1 MHAFRLFA
9 ALVTTLVIALP
20 FSLQAQAQTHSQNQN
35 QTSVQWREYNDVF
48 ENGARHANIWQMGWT
63 GIYGA
68 SLAVNVYQSSEA
80 SNPDDRFDARVGVV
94 KSALALGGML
104 TDRQPHPAA
113 LAEYE
118 RLKASG
124 DLSGVQALGLQLA
137 QAERERRGWG
147 ARVSSL
153 VVNGVAGVVIA
164 ADGRESDGAIN
175 FATGML
181 VNELQIWSQP
191 NQASSAINRFQ
202 PANLSLGPMTIPGEY
217 ALHVTPQQLGATWR
231 Y

>member
-1 MHAFRLFA
+1 MRLNHLLC
-9 ALVTTLVIALP
+9 ALLCVVVLP
-20 FSLQAQAQTHSQNQN
+20 AQAQTSDE
-35 QTSVQWREYNDVF
+35 WAGYDDVF
-48 ENGARHANIWQMGWT
+48 ERGASHANAWQWGWT
-63 GIYGA
+63 GIYGT
-68 SLAVNVYQSSEA
+68 SLAYNAYQSSEA
-80 SNPDDRFDARVGVV
+80 SDRDDRFDARVGVV

-104 TDRQPHPAA
+104 MDSQPHPAA

-118 RLKASG
+118 RLKARG
-124 DLSGVQALGLQLA
+124 ELSGVQALGLELA

-153 VVNGVAGVVIA
+153 VVNGVAGAVIA

-181 VNELQIWSQP
+181 VNELQIWTQP

-202 PANLSLGPMTIPGEY
+202 PARLSLGPVTLQGEY
-217 ALHVTPQQLGATWR
+217 ALLVSPQELGATWR

>member
-1 MHAFRLFA
+1 MRLNHLLG
-9 ALVTTLVIALP
+9 ALLCAVVLP
-20 FSLQAQAQTHSQNQN
+20 AQAQSGNE
-35 QTSVQWREYNDVF
+35 WAGYDDVF
-48 ENGARHANIWQMGWT
+48 EGGARQANVWQWGWT
-63 GIYGA
+63 GIYGT
-68 SLAVNVYQSSEA
+68 SLAVNAYQSSEA
-80 SNPDDRFDARVGVV
+80 SDRDDRFDARVGVV

-104 TDRQPHPAA
+104 LDRQPHPAA

-124 DLSGVQALGLQLA
+124 DISGVQALGLELA

-147 ARVSSL
+147 ARVNSL
-153 VVNGVAGVVIA
+153 VVNGVAGAVIA
-164 ADGRESDGAIN
+164 ADGRESDAAVN

-181 VNELQIWSQP
+181 VNELQIWTQP

-202 PANLSLGPMTIPGEY
+202 PANLSLGPVTIPGEY
-217 ALHVTPQQLGATWR
+217 ALMVSPQQLGATWR

>member
-9 ALVTTLVIALP
+9 ALATTLVITLSV
-20 FSLQAQAQTHSQNQN
+20 SLHAQAQTGG
-35 QTSVQWREYNDVF
+35 QWSEYDDVF
-48 ENGARHANIWQMGWT
+48 EDGARHANIWQWGWT
-63 GIYGA
+63 GIYA
-68 SLAVNVYQSSEA
+68 TSLAVNAYQSSEA
-80 SNPDDRFDARVGVV
+80 SDPDDRFDARVGVV
-94 KSALALGGML
+94 KSALAVAGML

-113 LAEYE
+113 LAEYQ

-137 QAERERRGWG
+137 QAERERSGWG
-147 ARVSSL
+147 ERVSSL
-153 VVNGVAGVVIA
+153 VVNGVAGAVIA

-181 VNELQIWSQP
+181 VNELQIWTQP
-191 NQASSAINRFQ
+191 HQASSAINRFQ
-202 PANLSLGPMTIPGEY
+202 PANLSLGPITIPGEY
-217 ALHVTPQQLGATWR
+217 ALHVAPQQVGATWR

>member
-1 MHAFRLFA
+1 MHSFRLLT
-9 ALVTTLVIALP
+9 ALVATLVITLPVALH
-20 FSLQAQAQTHSQNQN
+20 AEAQTNG
-35 QTSVQWREYNDVF
+35 QWGEYDDVF
-48 ENGARHANIWQMGWT
+48 EDGARHANFWQWGWT
-63 GIYGA
+63 GIYGT
-68 SLAVNVYQSSEA
+68 SLAVNAYQSSEA
-80 SNPDDRFDARVGVV
+80 SDEDDRFDARVGVV
-94 KSALALGGML
+94 KSALALGGMFM
-104 TDRQPHPAA
+104 DRQPHPAA

-124 DLSGVQALGLQLA
+124 DLSGVQALGLRLA

-147 ARVSSL
+147 ARVGSL
-153 VVNGVAGVVIA
+153 VVNGVAGAVIA

-181 VNELQIWSQP
+181 VNELHIWTQP

-202 PANLSLGPMTIPGEY
+202 PANLSLGPITIPGEY
-217 ALHVTPQQLGATWR
+217 ALNVGPQQLGATWR

>member
-1 MHAFRLFA
+1 MHPFRLLT
-9 ALVTTLVIALP
+9 ALVTTLVITLPVALH
-20 FSLQAQAQTHSQNQN
+20 AQAQTNG
-35 QTSVQWREYNDVF
+35 QWGEYDDVF
-48 ENGARHANIWQMGWT
+48 EDGARHANIWQWGWT
-63 GIYGA
+63 GIYGT
-68 SLAVNVYQSSEA
+68 SLAVNAYQSSEA
-80 SNPDDRFDARVGVV
+80 SDEDDRFDARVGVV
-94 KSALALGGML
+94 KSALALGGMFM
-104 TDRQPHPAA
+104 DRQPHPAA

-137 QAERERRGWG
+137 QAEHERRGWG
-147 ARVSSL
+147 ARVGSL
-153 VVNGVAGVVIA
+153 VVNGVAGAVIA

-181 VNELQIWSQP
+181 VNELQIWTQP

-202 PANLSLGPMTIPGEY
+202 PANLSLGPITIPGEY
-217 ALHVTPQQLGATWR
+217 ALNVGPQQLGATWR

>member
-1 MHAFRLFA
+1 MRLNHLLC
-9 ALVTTLVIALP
+9 ALLCAVVLP
-20 FSLQAQAQTHSQNQN
+20 AQAQTS
-35 QTSVQWREYNDVF
+35 NDWAQYDEVF
-48 ENGARHANIWQMGWT
+48 ENGARQANLWQWGWT
-63 GIYGA
+63 GIYGT
-68 SLAVNVYQSSEA
+68 SLAYNAYQSSEA
-80 SNPDDRFDARVGVV
+80 SDRDDRFDARVGVV

-104 TDRQPHPAA
+104 MDRQPHPAA

-118 RLKASG
+118 RLKARG
-124 DLSGVQALGLQLA
+124 ELNGVQALGLELA

-153 VVNGVAGVVIA
+153 LVNGVAGAVIA

-181 VNELQIWSQP
+181 VNELQIWTQP

-202 PANLSLGPMTIPGEY
+202 PAQLSLGPVTIPGEY
-217 ALHVTPQQLGATWR
+217 ALLVSPQQLGATWR

>member
-9 ALVTTLVIALP
+9 ALATTLVITLSV
-20 FSLQAQAQTHSQNQN
+20 SLHAQAQTGG
-35 QTSVQWREYNDVF
+35 QWSEYDDVF
-48 ENGARHANIWQMGWT
+48 EDGARHANIWQWGWT
-63 GIYGA
+63 GIYA
-68 SLAVNVYQSSEA
+68 TSLAVNAYQSSEA
-80 SNPDDRFDARVGVV
+80 SDPDDRFDARVGVV
-94 KSALALGGML
+94 KSALAVGGML

-153 VVNGVAGVVIA
+153 VVNGVAGAVIA

-181 VNELQIWSQP
+181 VNELQIWTQP

-202 PANLSLGPMTIPGEY
+202 PANLSLGPITIPGEY
-217 ALHVTPQQLGATWR
+217 ALHVAPQQVGATWR

>member
-9 ALVTTLVIALP
+9 ALATTLVITLSV
-20 FSLQAQAQTHSQNQN
+20 SLHAQAQTGG
-35 QTSVQWREYNDVF
+35 QWSEYDDVF
-48 ENGARHANIWQMGWT
+48 EDGARHANIWQWGWT
-63 GIYGA
+63 GIYA
-68 SLAVNVYQSSEA
+68 TSLAVNAYQSSEA
-80 SNPDDRFDARVGVV
+80 SDPDDRFDARVGVV
-94 KSALALGGML
+94 KSALAVGGML

-113 LAEYE
+113 LAEYQ

-137 QAERERRGWG
+137 QAERERRGWD

-153 VVNGVAGVVIA
+153 VVNGMVGAVIA

-181 VNELQIWSQP
+181 VNELQIWTQP

-202 PANLSLGPMTIPGEY
+202 PANLSLGPITITGEY
-217 ALHVTPQQLGATWR
+217 ALHVAPQQVGATWR

>member
-1 MHAFRLFA
+1 MHAFRLLA
-9 ALVTTLVIALP
+9 ALVTTLVVVMP
-20 FSLQAQAQTHSQNQN
+20 VSLQAQAQTDG
-35 QTSVQWREYNDVF
+35 QWSEYDEVF
-48 ENGARHANIWQMGWT
+48 ENGASHANVWQWGWT
-63 GIYGA
+63 GIYGT
-68 SLAVNVYQSSEA
+68 SLAVNAYQSSEA
-80 SNPDDRFDARVGVV
+80 SDPDDRFDARVGVV
-94 KSALALGGML
+94 KSALAVAGML

-153 VVNGVAGVVIA
+153 VVNGVAGAVIA

-202 PANLSLGPMTIPGEY
+202 PANLSLGPITIPGEY
-217 ALHVTPQQLGATWR
+217 AFNVGPQQLGATWR

>member
-1 MHAFRLFA
+1 MHAFRLFI

-20 FSLQAQAQTHSQNQN
+20 AHSQTHAQTLT
-35 QTSVQWREYNDVF
+35 QTDGQWNEYGAVF
-48 ENGARHANIWQMGWT
+48 EGGARHANIWQMGWT

-68 SLAVNVYQSSEA
+68 SLAVNAYQSSEA
-80 SNPDDRFDARVGVV
+80 SDPDDRFDARVGVV

-104 TDRQPHPAA
+104 TDRQPHSAA

-153 VVNGVAGVVIA
+153 VVNGVAGAVIA

-217 ALHVTPQQLGATWR
+217 ALHVAPQQLGATWR

>member
-1 MHAFRLFA
+1 MHAFRLLS
-9 ALVTTLVIALP
+9 ALVTTLMITLP
-20 FSLQAQAQTHSQNQN
+20 VSLQAHAQTQAQPGG
-35 QTSVQWREYNDVF
+35 QWSEYDDVF
-48 ENGARHANIWQMGWT
+48 EDGARHAHVWQWGWT
-63 GIYGA
+63 GIYGT
-68 SLAVNVYQSSEA
+68 SLAVNAYQSSEA
-80 SNPDDRFDARVGVV
+80 NDADDRFDARVGVV

-124 DLSGVQALGLQLA
+124 ELSGVQALGLQLA

-147 ARVSSL
+147 ARVGSL
-153 VVNGVAGVVIA
+153 VVNGVAGAVIA

-181 VNELQIWSQP
+181 VNELQIWTQP
-191 NQASSAINRFQ
+191 NQATSAINRFQ
-202 PANLSLGPMTIPGEY
+202 PATLALGPMTIPGEY
-217 ALHVTPQQLGATWR
+217 VLHVGPQQLGATWR

>member
-1 MHAFRLFA
+1 MHAFRLLA
-9 ALVTTLVIALP
+9 TLVTTLMIALP
-20 FSLQAQAQTHSQNQN
+20 VSLQAQAQAQPDG
-35 QTSVQWREYNDVF
+35 QWSEYDEVF
-48 ENGARHANIWQMGWT
+48 ENGASHANVWQWGWT
-63 GIYGA
+63 GIYGT
-68 SLAVNVYQSSEA
+68 SLAVNAYQSSEA
-80 SNPDDRFDARVGVV
+80 SDPDDRFDARVGVV
-94 KSALALGGML
+94 KSALAVAGML

-118 RLKASG
+118 RLKANG
-124 DLSGVQALGLQLA
+124 DLSGVQALVLELA

-153 VVNGVAGVVIA
+153 VVNGVAGAVIA

-202 PANLSLGPMTIPGEY
+202 PANLSLGPITIPGEY
-217 ALHVTPQQLGATWR
+217 AFNVAPQQLGATWR

>member
-1 MHAFRLFA
+1 MHAFRLLT
-9 ALVTTLVIALP
+9 ALATTLVIALP
-20 FSLQAQAQTHSQNQN
+20 VSLPTQAQAQTPPSG
-35 QTSVQWREYNDVF
+35 QWSEYDEVF
-48 ENGARHANIWQMGWT
+48 ENGARHATVWQWGWT
-63 GIYGA
+63 GIYGT
-68 SLAVNVYQSSEA
+68 SLAVNAYQSSEA
-80 SNPDDRFDARVGVV
+80 SDPDDRFDARVGVV
-94 KSALALGGML
+94 KSALAVAGML

-124 DLSGVQALGLQLA
+124 DLSGVRALGLQLA
-137 QAERERRGWG
+137 QAEHERRGWG

-153 VVNGVAGVVIA
+153 VVNGVAGAVIA

-217 ALHVTPQQLGATWR
+217 ALHVAPQQLGATWR

>member
-1 MHAFRLFA
+1 MRLNHLLC
-9 ALVTTLVIALP
+9 ALLGAVVLP
-20 FSLQAQAQTHSQNQN
+20 AQAQTSDE
-35 QTSVQWREYNDVF
+35 WAGYDDVF
-48 ENGARHANIWQMGWT
+48 ERGASQANVWQWGWT

-68 SLAVNVYQSSEA
+68 SLAVNAYQSSEA
-80 SNPDDRFDARVGVV
+80 SDSDDRFDARVGVV

-104 TDRQPHPAA
+104 MDRQPHPAA

-124 DLSGVQALGLQLA
+124 ELSGVQALGIELA
-137 QAERERRGWG
+137 QAERERRGFG
-147 ARVSSL
+147 ARVGSL
-153 VVNGVAGVVIA
+153 IVNGIAGGVIA
-164 ADGRESDGAIN
+164 ADGRERDGAVN

-181 VNELQIWSQP
+181 VNELQIWTQP

-202 PANLSLGPMTIPGEY
+202 PARVSLGPISLEGEY
-217 ALHVTPQQLGATWR
+217 ALMVSPQQIGATWR